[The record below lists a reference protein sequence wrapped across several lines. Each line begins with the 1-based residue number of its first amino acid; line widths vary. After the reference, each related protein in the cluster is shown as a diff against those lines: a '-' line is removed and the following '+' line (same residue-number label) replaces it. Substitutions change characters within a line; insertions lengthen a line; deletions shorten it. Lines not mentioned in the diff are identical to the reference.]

1 MALRKPTFRPD
12 LRVVWIYGPTGVGK
26 RKARY
31 REPETLFFIGKSR
44 SLHVL
49 ASSPKYL
56 GRAYWKPTGQWFDG
70 YDDDTLTIMDDFRA
84 KDLEYNLLLKTLDI
98 YPHQVQVK
106 GGFKAFN
113 STSIFITSNVS
124 PQEMYSVHEDVNQL
138 LRRIHFIFKLEA
150 QGESQI
156 EKGDVDEFYTLYPM
170 LEEHL

>member
-1 MALRKPTFRPD
+1 M
-12 LRVVWIYGPTGVGK
+12 
-26 RKARY
+26 
-31 REPETLFFIGKSR
+31 
-44 SLHVL
+44 L

-56 GRAYWKPTGQWFDG
+56 GRSYWKPTGQWFDG

-84 KDLEYNLLLKTLDI
+84 KDLEYNLLLKTLDV

-138 LRRIHFIFKLEA
+138 LRRIHYIFKLEA